1 MLHKTKILRVSVI
14 IISYNVSLFLEQ
26 CLLSVQSAIAF
37 ASERLP
43 FSNNGFEL
51 IVVDNQ
57 SSDGSVA
64 YLQPIFPQVQFIANA
79 VNLGFSKA
87 NNQALSMSNGEWILF
102 LNPDTLL
109 PEDFFVN
116 CLDFVARH
124 PDAGAVGC
132 RMLDGSGKYLPES
145 KRGYPAVWAS
155 FCKMTGLT
163 ALFPHS
169 RIMAAYY
176 AGHLPAEDVNKV
188 EVLSGACMFCKREA
202 LKSCGG
208 FDERYF
214 MYAEDIDLSYRIA
227 ASGYSLYY
235 NPAVSIIHFK
245 GESTVKD
252 SRYIKQFY
260 GAMLQFIEQ
269 HHTGR
274 FSFVSRAFLKGAIW
288 FRSRLALLQNLFSI
302 QPENTAQL
310 PAPYLLKGSP
320 LSAKQLAEMLRKETA
335 LNENEAASVIYCT
348 GPDYTMA
355 QLLRDWE
362 KEKRP
367 AMVHL
372 DGSKSVVGSPNNR
385 LNGLSFRITDW
396 ISEMASNATN
406 AVKDQD
412 RSANLRSGH

>member
-1 MLHKTKILRVSVI
+1 MLHKPKMLRVSVI
-14 IISYNVSLFLEQ
+14 IVSYNVSYFLEQ
-26 CLLSVQSAIAF
+26 CLLSVQSAIRY

-43 FSNNGFEL
+43 VRNNGFEL
-51 IVVDNQ
+51 IVVDNL
-57 SSDGSVA
+57 STDGTVA
-64 YLQPIFPQVQFIANA
+64 YLQPLFPQVKFVANA
-79 VNLGFSKA
+79 ENLGFSKA

-116 CLDFVARH
+116 CLDFVGKH
-124 PDAGAVGC
+124 TDAGAVGF

-145 KRGYPAVWAS
+145 KRGYPGVWAS

-169 RIMAAYY
+169 RILAGYY

-188 EVLSGACMFCKREA
+188 QVLSGACMLCKRAA
-202 LKSCGG
+202 LESCGG

-227 ASGYSLYY
+227 ALGYSLYY
-235 NPAVSIIHFK
+235 YPLVSIIHFK

-269 HHTGR
+269 HYKGR
-274 FSFVSRAFLKGAIW
+274 FSFISRTFLKGAIW
-288 FRSRLALLQNLFSI
+288 LRSRLALLQKLFSR
-302 QPENTAQL
+302 QPQLAVQL
-310 PAPYLLKGSP
+310 PAPYFCKGSP
-320 LSAKQLAEMLRKETA
+320 LAAKQLAIVLGTETVFS
-335 LNENEAASVIYCT
+335 EKEAASVIYCT
-348 GPDYTMA
+348 GPDYTIS
-355 QLLRDWE
+355 QLLNDWE

-372 DGSKSVVGSPNNR
+372 HGSKSVVGSPDNR
-385 LNGLSFRITDW
+385 MNGLSFKITDG
-396 ISEMASNATN
+396 ISEIGTN
-406 AVKDQD
+406 
-412 RSANLRSGH
+412 SANTARSQH